1 MNAWLIG
8 STVLLAALLP
18 LLAVAF
24 LRPPEDGL
32 VALEMAGVDAALA
45 MLLAAEGID
54 RQSVSDVALVLGVAS
69 LIGSLAFA
77 TLLEREP

>member
-18 LLAVAF
+18 LLVVAVV
-24 LRPPEDGL
+24 RPPEDGL
-32 VALEMAGVDAALA
+32 VALAMAGVDGALA
-45 MLLAAEGID
+45 LLLAAQGVD
-54 RQSVSDVALVLGVAS
+54 RQSVADVALVLGVAS